1 MTSQRGK
8 QSFHEPQVWIRGGQ
22 VDFAAESGKKRL
34 VNNKSE
40 AESEVN
46 LGEIENTCAI
56 LIMAPICS

>member
-8 QSFHEPQVWIRGGQ
+8 ESFYEPQVWIHGGQ
-22 VDFAAESGKKRL
+22 VDFAAESGIKRL
-34 VNNKSE
+34 VNNN
-40 AESEVN
+40 SEVN